1 MSISYLMCS
10 VAGANSLQNIKCFL
24 HSHEVFKE
32 DLEIL
37 LGHYI
42 STLEL
47 EEGHSPSY
55 NSKQQQKQQRP
66 TIKTDDYACTLV
78 ELKVSSDN
86 VGNHSFKDI

>member
-1 MSISYLMCS
+1 MFSSS
-10 VAGANSLQNIKCFL
+10 P
-24 HSHEVFKE
+24 EVFE
-32 DLEIL
+32 EELEIL
-37 LGHYI
+37 VDRYI

-78 ELKVSSDN
+78 QLKASSDN
-86 VGNHSFKDI
+86 VGNLSFKDI